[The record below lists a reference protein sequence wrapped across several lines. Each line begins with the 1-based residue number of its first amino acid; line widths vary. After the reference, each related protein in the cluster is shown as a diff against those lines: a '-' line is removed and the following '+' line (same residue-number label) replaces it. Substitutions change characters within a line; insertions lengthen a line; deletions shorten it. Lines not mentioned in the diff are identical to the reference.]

1 MTYAEAIQFLYGLQL
16 FGANFGLETP
26 RKLAALAGNPQNQLR
41 FIHVAGTNGKGS
53 TCAMLESIYRAAGL
67 RVGLFTSPH
76 LVSFRE
82 RIQVNRQLIS
92 EADVVRLTAEVAAG
106 ILPAVEPGFQPG
118 GKSADGE
125 RRGENFAVA
134 ASSSTSPG
142 GKLPLSTAGGTPA
155 ATLFEVVTVMALKYF
170 AEQKCDLV
178 IWETGLGGRLDATN
192 IVTPLA
198 SVITNIAFDHQQWLG
213 DTLEKIAAEKA
224 GIIKPGV
231 PVITAATQPEVR
243 AVIERVAQ
251 ENGAPLALVGEA
263 SRLSFLGASRPIASH
278 EGETPSDWKGGTPVP
293 LSLSGEH
300 QMQNAA
306 LALATV
312 EVLKNQIPIS
322 AKKIRTGL
330 ANVHWPGRLQ
340 FIERAGQTFLL
351 DGAHNVAGVEALRTA
366 LKSFLPFPAKQE
378 KEQIEKTT
386 TSPRPSPPLGEEGKK
401 ITLIVGFL
409 ADKDW
414 RPMCEL
420 LAPLA
425 GNFLTVPVASARTA
439 DASELAKTFHAAN
452 PSAKVIACRNLLA
465 ALNASK
471 DEPFVVITGS
481 LYLIG
486 EALEL
491 LGQSPANIEERGL
504 NEWWAKK

>member
-26 RKLAALAGNPQNQLR
+26 RKLAALAGNPQAQLR

-82 RIQVNRQLIS
+82 RMQVNRRLIA
-92 EADVVRLTAEVAAG
+92 EADVARLVAE
-106 ILPAVEPGFQPG
+106 LQQLLQEFPAEQHP
-118 GKSADGE
+118 
-125 RRGENFAVA
+125 
-134 ASSSTSPG
+134 TM
-142 GKLPLSTAGGTPA
+142 
-155 ATLFEVVTVMALKYF
+155 FEVVTVLALKYF

-198 SVITNIAFDHQQWLG
+198 SVITNIAFDHMQWLG

-231 PVITAATQPEVR
+231 PIITTTAAPEAL
-243 AVIERVAQ
+243 AVIEGVAD
-251 ENGAPLALVGEA
+251 EKNAPLTRVNSKFKIQNSKFCL
-263 SRLSFLGASRPIASH
+263 L
-278 EGETPSDWKGGTPVP
+278 
-293 LSLSGEH
+293 GEH
-300 QMQNAA
+300 QKQNAA

-312 EVLKNQIPIS
+312 EVLQDQISVS
-322 AKKIRTGL
+322 AETIREGL
-330 ANVHWPGRLQ
+330 AKVHWPGRLQ
-340 FIERAGQTFLL
+340 MIERGGQKFLL
-351 DGAHNVAGVEALRTA
+351 DGAHNVAGVAALCAALAEGAPAGSLISSGERALPEAGT
-366 LKSFLPFPAKQE
+366 P
-378 KEQIEKTT
+378 
-386 TSPRPSPPLGEEGKK
+386 
-401 ITLIVGFL
+401 TLILGLL

-414 RPMCEL
+414 RPMCEM

-425 GNFLTVPVASARTA
+425 AKIFCVPVASTRTA
-439 DASELAKTFHAAN
+439 EPTELAKIFRAAN
-452 PSAKVIACRNLLA
+452 PTAKVIACKNFSEALA
-465 ALNASK
+465 ASE
-471 DEPFVVITGS
+471 DEAFVVITGS

-491 LGQSPANIEERGL
+491 LGESPVNVGERGL
-504 NEWWAKK
+504 NEWSGKP